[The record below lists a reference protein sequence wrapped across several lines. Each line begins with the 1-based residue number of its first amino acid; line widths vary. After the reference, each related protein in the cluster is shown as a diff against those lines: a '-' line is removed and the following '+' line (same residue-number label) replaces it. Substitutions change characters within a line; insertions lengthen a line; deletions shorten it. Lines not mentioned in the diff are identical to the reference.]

1 VHTSRDA
8 EAGIRLPTDL
18 PARSR
23 TPAAFTSG
31 GWVWSFAALALIWGC
46 SFLLVKV
53 GLAAFSPVQLA
64 LVRCS
69 LGAGSL
75 LLMLRVRRDKLPRG
89 AVTWGRLFV
98 AALLF
103 NSVPF
108 TLIAAGE
115 VHVSSILAGV
125 INAATPLV
133 ALLAA
138 LVFFPSEKPSGARMA
153 GLACGFVGVLVVLG
167 VWRGIGGA
175 AALSIAS
182 CLAAVVCY
190 GVAFP
195 YARRFLSA
203 PSTSSL
209 SLATGQLLCATAQ
222 LLPFLAVG
230 GPPDRPW
237 RPSVVTGMLALGVLG
252 SGLAYILS
260 YQIISRAGD
269 GVASSVTYV
278 LPVVAVIAG
287 TAVLGEHLH
296 WNEVVGALFICVGIA
311 FGQRSQGTRPR
322 TWSASG
328 MKARLR
334 RTA

>member
-1 VHTSRDA
+1 M
-8 EAGIRLPTDL
+8 LPPRADSGVRSPVDL
-18 PARSR
+18 AARTR
-23 TPAAFTSG
+23 TPTPAAFASG
-31 GWVWSFAALALIWGC
+31 SWVWPFAALALIWGC

-64 LVRCS
+64 LARCS

-75 LLMLRVRRDKLPRG
+75 LLVLRVRGDVLPHG

-108 TLIAAGE
+108 TLIATAE
-115 VHVSSILAGV
+115 VHLSSILAGV

-133 ALLAA
+133 SLLAA
-138 LVFFPSEKPSGARMA
+138 LMFFPSERPTGARLA

-175 AALSIAS
+175 AVIPVAS
-182 CLAAVVCY
+182 CLFAVLCY
-190 GVAFP
+190 GIAFP
-195 YARRFLSA
+195 YARRFLST

-222 LLPFLAVG
+222 LVPFLAVG

-237 RPSVVTGMLALGVLG
+237 RASVVVGMLALGILG

-260 YQIISRAGD
+260 YQVIARAGD
-269 GVASSVTYV
+269 SVASSVTYV
-278 LPVVAVIAG
+278 LPAVAVIAG

-296 WNEVVGALFICVGIA
+296 WNEVVGALCICGGIA
-311 FGQRSQGTRPR
+311 FGQRSRG
-322 TWSASG
+322 
-328 MKARLR
+328 
-334 RTA
+334 